1 MESKKEAT
9 APSSMMIGDQK
20 YELYESS
27 TTDSGFLSGGN
38 LVLSG
43 EIAPEDEVVEAPRGR
58 DQEQGDGKE
67 DYVRLDSGVD
77 VGLNDSFSEL
87 DLKKSGESDSVET
100 DTEKAVVQPS
110 WEVYYAQDE
119 EGDT

>member
-9 APSSMMIGDQK
+9 SSSSSMMIGDQK

-43 EIAPEDEVVEAPRGR
+43 EIAPEDDVEEVGR
-58 DQEQGDGKE
+58 DGGGDEK
-67 DYVRLDSGVD
+67 DYYVRLDSGVD

-87 DLKKSGESDSVET
+87 NLKNTGGSASEDRGS
-100 DTEKAVVQPS
+100 EKVDNQPP

-119 EGDT
+119 DGDT